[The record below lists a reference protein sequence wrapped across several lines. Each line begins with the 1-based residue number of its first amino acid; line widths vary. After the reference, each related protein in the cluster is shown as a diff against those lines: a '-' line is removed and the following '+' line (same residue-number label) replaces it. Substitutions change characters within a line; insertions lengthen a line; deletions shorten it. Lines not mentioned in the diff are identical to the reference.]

1 MCFVISILGLFLA
14 FNFYQAGDMLLAGGS
29 VVVSLFFIFLMIRNI
44 LYVKKMKEEK
54 MKDIKN
60 DN

>member
-14 FNFYQAGDMLLAGGS
+14 YSFYNAGNMLLATGS
-29 VVVSLFFIFLMIRNI
+29 VLVSAFFIFLMIRNI
-44 LYVKKMKEEK
+44 LHVKKMREN
-54 MKDIKN
+54 KN

>member
-1 MCFVISILGLFLA
+1 MCFVISIVGLFLA
-14 FNFYQAGDMLLAGGS
+14 FNFYQSGNVPLAVIS
-29 VVVSLFFIFLMIRNI
+29 ILVSAFFIFLMIRNI

-54 MKDIKN
+54 KN